1 MPAAKRSRKSAVQ
14 GVSANS
20 AGLWAGIESESSRR
34 ILLAG
39 LAAFA
44 KHGFQAATTREISEG
59 AGMSPAALYVH
70 YKAKSDL
77 LYEISRIGHQSV
89 LDDVEEAL
97 RDAPQDPEQRIRR
110 FVAAFAKWHADHH
123 VVARVIQ
130 YELKALPRR
139 QFRKIA
145 ELRKRF
151 EEVLGAELQAGVKAG
166 AFDIAELD
174 ATRLAILSLG
184 IDLARWYHPSDDH
197 KTSDEVGQ
205 LYADLVARMILPR
218 SPAPARRRSRSVTAA
233 RLPGPASGR

>member
-1 MPAAKRSRKSAVQ
+1 VQ
-14 GVSANS
+14 GVSVNS

-145 ELRKRF
+145 ELRNRF
-151 EEVLGAELQAGVKAG
+151 EELLGAELQAGVKAG
-166 AFDIAELD
+166 VFDIAELD
-174 ATRLAILSLG
+174 ATTLAILSLC

-218 SPAPARRRSRSVTAA
+218 SPAAARR
-233 RLPGPASGR
+233 

>member
-1 MPAAKRSRKSAVQ
+1 VQ
-14 GVSANS
+14 GVSVNS

-145 ELRKRF
+145 ELRNRF
-151 EEVLGAELQAGVKAG
+151 EELLGTELQAGVKAG
-166 AFDIAELD
+166 VFDIAELD
-174 ATRLAILSLG
+174 ATTLAILSLC

-218 SPAPARRRSRSVTAA
+218 SPAAARR
-233 RLPGPASGR
+233 

>member
-1 MPAAKRSRKSAVQ
+1 MPAARRPRALKDA
-14 GVSANS
+14 GANS
-20 AGLWAGIESESSRR
+20 AELWAGIESESSRR
-34 ILLAG
+34 ILLAA

-44 KHGFQAATTREISEG
+44 RHGFQAATTREISEG

-89 LDDVEEAL
+89 LNAVEEAL
-97 RDAPQDPEQRIRR
+97 RNAPEDPEQRVRR

-139 QFRKIA
+139 QFRRIA
-145 ELRKRF
+145 EVRKRF
-151 EEVLGAELQAGVKAG
+151 EELLTAELRAGVEAG
-166 AFDIAELD
+166 VFDITELE
-174 ATRLAILSLG
+174 ATMLAILSLC

-205 LYADLVARMILPR
+205 LYADLVARMILP
-218 SPAPARRRSRSVTAA
+218 
-233 RLPGPASGR
+233 

>member
-1 MPAAKRSRKSAVQ
+1 VQ

-130 YELKALPRR
+130 YELKSLPRR

-151 EEVLGAELQAGVKAG
+151 EELLGAELQAGVKAG

-218 SPAPARRRSRSVTAA
+218 SRAAARR
-233 RLPGPASGR
+233 

>member
-1 MPAAKRSRKSAVQ
+1 MPAARRPRRSALED
-14 GVSANS
+14 VSANS

-89 LDDVEEAL
+89 LNDVEEAL

-130 YELKALPRR
+130 YELKSLPRR

-151 EEVLGAELQAGVKAG
+151 EELLGAELQAGVKAG

-205 LYADLVARMILPR
+205 LYADLVARMILPSR
-218 SPAPARRRSRSVTAA
+218 RATAR
-233 RLPGPASGR
+233 G